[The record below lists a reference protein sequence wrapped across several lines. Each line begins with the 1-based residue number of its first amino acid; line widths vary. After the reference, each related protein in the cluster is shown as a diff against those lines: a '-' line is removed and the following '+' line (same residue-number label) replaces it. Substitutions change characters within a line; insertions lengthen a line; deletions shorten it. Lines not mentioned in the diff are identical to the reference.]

1 MAVTLTDTAAPIA
14 VFRPGTSDAEIEAAA
29 LRSLKQRKQTVL
41 FWQIAI
47 LIMTLGMWELSS
59 NMNWIDPFFYASPS
73 AIVERLYDWALNGTT
88 EGSLWYNLWVTMEEA
103 LIGFFSGSIAGVLV
117 GVGLGRNRFL
127 SDIFSVYIKAINSIP
142 RVVLAPIFIMIMGL
156 GLPSKVALAFIMVFF
171 VVFANAFQG
180 VREADRNMIA
190 NARILGA
197 SDWQVTRTVIV
208 PSAMSWIFASLHVSF
223 GFAIIGAIVGEFV
236 GARFGIGQLISIAKG
251 TFDAAGMFA
260 AIILVMLFT
269 LIAEVIMTMIE
280 NRLAKWRPQQ
290 QLDVH

>member
-1 MAVTLTDTAAPIA
+1 MTDITMDTAPTL
-14 VFRPGTSDAEIEAAA
+14 FRRGTSDKEIEAAA
-29 LRSLKQRKQTVL
+29 LKAIKRRKQTVL
-41 FWQIAI
+41 FWQITI
-47 LIMTLGMWELSS
+47 LVVALGLWELSS
-59 NMNWIDPFFYASPS
+59 DLGWIDAFFYASPS
-73 AIVERLYDWALNGTT
+73 AVAQRLYEWATEGTT
-88 EGSLWYNLWVTMEEA
+88 EGSLWYNLGVTMEEA
-103 LIGFFSGSIAGVLV
+103 LIGFFTGSIAGVVV
-117 GVGLGRNRFL
+117 GVGLGRNPL
-127 SDIFSVYIKAINSIP
+127 LADIFSVYIKAINSIP

-156 GLPSKVALAFIMVFF
+156 GLASKVALAFVMVFF

-180 VREADRNMIA
+180 VREADRDMIA

-197 SDWQVTRTVIV
+197 SDWQVTRTVII

-260 AIILVMLFT
+260 AIVLVMIVT
-269 LIAEVIMTMIE
+269 LAAEYVMTLVE

-290 QLDVH
+290 SLDTH

>member
-1 MAVTLTDTAAPIA
+1 MKDITMAAGY
-14 VFRPGTSDAEIEAAA
+14 RPGTSDTEIEAAA
-29 LRSLKQRKQTVL
+29 QARIRRRKQTVL

-47 LIMTLGMWELSS
+47 LVLLLGLWELASD
-59 NMNWIDPFFYASPS
+59 MNWIDPFFYASPS
-73 AIVERLYDWALNGTT
+73 AVVARLQDWALNGTT
-88 EGSLWYNLWVTMEEA
+88 EGSLWYNLGVTMEEA
-103 LIGFFSGSIAGVLV
+103 LIGFVTGSVACIIIGVA
-117 GVGLGRNRFL
+117 LGRNRMAA
-127 SDIFSVYIKAINSIP
+127 DIFSIYIKVINSIP

-156 GLPSKVALAFIMVFF
+156 GLASKVALAFVMVFF

-180 VREADRNMIA
+180 VREADRDMIA

-197 SDWQVTRTVIV
+197 SNWQVTRTVVI

-260 AIILVMLFT
+260 AIVLVMVVT
-269 LIAEVIMTMIE
+269 LAAEYVMTLIE

-290 QLDVH
+290 SLDTH

>member
-1 MAVTLTDTAAPIA
+1 MANIIA
-14 VFRPGTSDAEIEAAA
+14 DNVPAVVFRPGTSDSEIEAAA
-29 LRSLKQRKQTVL
+29 LRAIKRRKQQVL
-41 FWQIAI
+41 SLQIGIFVAVVALWQ
-47 LIMTLGMWELSS
+47 LSS
-59 NMNWIDPFFYASPS
+59 NLLWIDPFFYSSPS
-73 AIVERLYDWALNGTT
+73 DIIFRLYDWAVNGTS

-103 LIGFFSGSIAGVLV
+103 LIGFFCGSITGVIV
-117 GVGLGRNRFL
+117 GVSLGRNRFL
-127 SDIFSVYIKAINSIP
+127 SDVLSVYIKAINSIP
-142 RVVLAPIFIMIMGL
+142 RVVLAPIFIMILGL

-197 SDWQVTRTVIV
+197 SDWQVTRAVIV

-251 TFDAAGMFA
+251 TFDAAGMYA
-260 AIILVMLFT
+260 AIVLVMIVT
-269 LIAEVIMTMIE
+269 LIAEFIMTHIE
-280 NRLAKWRPQQ
+280 NHLAKWRPQQ
-290 QLDVH
+290 SLDIQ

>member
-1 MAVTLTDTAAPIA
+1 MAHTTMETVPAV
-14 VFRPGTSDAEIEAAA
+14 VFRAGTSDAEIEAAA
-29 LRSLKQRKQTVL
+29 QKTIRRRKQMVL

-47 LIMTLGMWELSS
+47 LVCSLALWEIASDL
-59 NMNWIDPFFYASPS
+59 NWIDPFFYASPS
-73 AIVERLYDWALNGTT
+73 AVAERLYDWAINGTT
-88 EGSLWYNLWVTMEEA
+88 EGSLWYNLGVTMEEA
-103 LIGFFSGSIAGVLV
+103 LIGFFTGSIAGVIV
-117 GVGLGRNRFL
+117 GIGLGRNQML

-156 GLPSKVALAFIMVFF
+156 GLASKVALAFIMVFF

-180 VREADRNMIA
+180 VREADRDMIA

-197 SDWQVTRTVIV
+197 SNWQVTRTVVI

-260 AIILVMLFT
+260 AIVLVMLVT
-269 LIAEVIMTMIE
+269 LAAEAVMTAIE

-290 QLDVH
+290 HLDTH

>member
-1 MAVTLTDTAAPIA
+1 MAHTTLEAGSAPI
-14 VFRPGTSDAEIEAAA
+14 FRAGTSDAEIEAAA
-29 LRSLKQRKQTVL
+29 LKSIQRRKNLVL

-47 LIMTLGMWELSS
+47 LVIVIGLWELTS
-59 NMNWIDPFFYASPS
+59 NLQWIDPFFYSSPS
-73 AIVERLYDWALNGTT
+73 AIVMRLYEWATEGTT

-103 LIGFFSGSIAGVLV
+103 LIGFFAGSITGVLV
-117 GVGLGRNRFL
+117 GIGLGRNRFL
-127 SDIFSVYIKAINSIP
+127 ADIFSVYIKAINSIP

-156 GLPSKVALAFIMVFF
+156 GLASKVALAFIMVFF

-197 SDWQVTRTVIV
+197 SNWQVTRTVIV
-208 PSAMSWIFASLHVSF
+208 PSAMSWIFASLHVPF

-251 TFDAAGMFA
+251 TFDAAGMYA
-260 AIILVMLFT
+260 AIILVMIVT
-269 LIAEVIMTMIE
+269 LVAEMIMTLVE

-290 QLDVH
+290 HMDAQ

>member
-1 MAVTLTDTAAPIA
+1 MAHTTLEAGTAPL
-14 VFRPGTSDAEIEAAA
+14 FRPGTSDAEIEAAA
-29 LRSLKQRKQTVL
+29 MKAIQRRKNMVL
-41 FWQIAI
+41 FWQVAI
-47 LIMTLGMWELSS
+47 LVGVIGLWELSS
-59 NMNWIDPFFYASPS
+59 NLQWIDPFFYSSPS
-73 AIVERLYDWALNGTT
+73 AIVQRLYEWATEGTT

-103 LIGFFSGSIAGVLV
+103 LIGFFAGSITGVLV
-117 GVGLGRNRFL
+117 GIGLGRNRFL
-127 SDIFSVYIKAINSIP
+127 ADIFSVYIKAINSIP

-171 VVFANAFQG
+171 VVFANSFQG

-197 SDWQVTRTVIV
+197 SNWQVTRTVII

-251 TFDAAGMFA
+251 TFDAAGMYA
-260 AIILVMLFT
+260 AIILVMIVT
-269 LIAEVIMTMIE
+269 LLAETIMTMIE

-290 QLDVH
+290 HMDIQ

>member
-1 MAVTLTDTAAPIA
+1 MANATMETTGA

-29 LRSLKQRKQTVL
+29 LKSVKRRKQTVL
-41 FWQIAI
+41 FWQIGI
-47 LIMTLGMWELSS
+47 LAATLGLWELSS
-59 NMNWIDPFFYASPS
+59 TMLWIDPFFYASPS
-73 AIVERLYDWALNGTT
+73 TIAERLYDWALNGTT
-88 EGSLWYNLWVTMEEA
+88 EGSLWYNLWVTMQEA
-103 LIGFFSGSIAGVLV
+103 LIGFLAGSIAGVLV
-117 GVGLGRNRFL
+117 GIGLGRNRFL

-156 GLPSKVALAFIMVFF
+156 GLPSKVALAFVMVFF

-197 SDWQVTRTVIV
+197 SNWQVTRSVIV

-260 AIILVMLFT
+260 AIVLVMIFT
-269 LIAEVIMTMIE
+269 LVAEAIMTVIE
-280 NRLAKWRPQQ
+280 SRLSKWRPQQ
-290 QLDVH
+290 IDLQ

>member
-1 MAVTLTDTAAPIA
+1 MADTILSASAPT
-14 VFRPGTSDAEIEAAA
+14 FRPGTSDSEIEAAA
-29 LRSLKQRKQTVL
+29 VRAIKRRKLEVRFL
-41 FWQIAI
+41 QIAI
-47 LIMTLGMWELSS
+47 LVGILGLWELTSYL
-59 NMNWIDPFFYASPS
+59 NWIDPFFYSSPS
-73 AIVERLYDWALNGTT
+73 AIVARLIDWFQNGTT

-103 LIGFFSGSIAGVLV
+103 LIGFFAGSIIGIVV
-117 GVGLGRNRFL
+117 GVGLGRNKFL
-127 SDIFSVYIKAINSIP
+127 SDVFSVYIKAINSIP

-156 GLPSKVALAFIMVFF
+156 GLPSKVALSFIMVFF

-197 SDWQVTRTVIV
+197 SDWQVTRTVVI

-251 TFDAAGMFA
+251 TFDAAGMYA
-260 AIILVMLFT
+260 AILLVMVVT
-269 LIAEVIMTMIE
+269 LIAEYIMTLIE
-280 NRLAKWRPQQ
+280 NRLAKWRPQPQ
-290 QLDVH
+290 MDTH

>member
-1 MAVTLTDTAAPIA
+1 MANSTLDIATAPI
-14 VFRPGTSDAEIEAAA
+14 FRAGTSDAEIEAVA
-29 LRSLKQRKQTVL
+29 LKMIARRKQLVL
-41 FWQIAI
+41 FWQITI
-47 LIMTLGMWELSS
+47 LVGVIGLWELTSYLT
-59 NMNWIDPFFYASPS
+59 WIDPFFYSSPTAIAS
-73 AIVERLYDWALNGTT
+73 RLYEWATEGTT

-103 LIGFFSGSIAGVLV
+103 LIGFFAGSITGVLV

-127 SDIFSVYIKAINSIP
+127 ADIFSVYIKAINSIP

-156 GLPSKVALAFIMVFF
+156 GLASKVALAFIMVFF

-197 SDWQVTRTVIV
+197 SDWQVTRAVII

-260 AIILVMLFT
+260 AILLVMMVT
-269 LIAEVIMTMIE
+269 LVAEFIMTMIE

-290 QLDVH
+290 HMDA

>member
-1 MAVTLTDTAAPIA
+1 MANVPMETARV
-14 VFRPGTSDAEIEAAA
+14 VFRPGTSDAEIEAVA
-29 LRSLKQRKQTVL
+29 LKSIKRRKQTVL

-47 LIMTLGMWELSS
+47 LVATLGLWELSS
-59 NMNWIDPFFYASPS
+59 AMVWIDPFFYASPS
-73 AIVERLYDWALNGTT
+73 AIAARLYDWALNGTT
-88 EGSLWYNLWVTMEEA
+88 EGSLWYNLWVTMQEA
-103 LIGFFSGSIAGVLV
+103 LIGFFAGSIAGVFV

-197 SDWQVTRTVIV
+197 SNWQVTRSVIV

-260 AIILVMLFT
+260 AIILVMIFT
-269 LIAEVIMTMIE
+269 LVAEAIMTVIE

-290 QLDVH
+290 MDVQ